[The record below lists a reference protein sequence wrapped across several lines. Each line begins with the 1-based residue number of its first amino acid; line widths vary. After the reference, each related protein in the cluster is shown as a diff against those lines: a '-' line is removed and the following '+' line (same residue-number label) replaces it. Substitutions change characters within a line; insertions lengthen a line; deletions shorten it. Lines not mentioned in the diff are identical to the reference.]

1 MAKQTFDI
9 YRLDFGDSPL
19 HLSRGKLNTYA
30 DSEATLHSDSLKS
43 AIFVTGLELYGEQWA
58 QHFHDFQVSSAMPY
72 LNDQYFFPK
81 PSHIDTLPMTATERK
96 EVKGYRYVVQSVFEN
111 ILRGAFLMPQL
122 TKDKGIKTFFRK
134 TQTQRV
140 QIKYAF
146 EDREEQ
152 GEKVDRDNLTDVDL
166 NYNSVPFYI
175 EKNYLP
181 DNSGLFFIIN
191 TADTEG
197 VHKALFLKTLDGIM
211 TLLGDNGIGL
221 QRGLGNGH
229 FKAERTTLSLDV
241 PDEATH
247 HINLSLYCPADDSE
261 LKSLTLTDSYYQL
274 IKRGGWISSPIST
287 YRKRTVYMFTEGSV
301 FKTPVSPIGK
311 IANLQ
316 PHIFTEHAVWRDGKS
331 VFLPMK

>member
-9 YRLDFGDSPL
+9 YKLDFGDSPL

-30 DSEATLHSDSLKS
+30 DSEAILHSDALKS
-43 AIFVTGLELYGEQWA
+43 AIFVTGLELYGEGWA
-58 QHFHDFQVSSAMPY
+58 QTFHDFHVSSAMPY
-72 LNDQYFFPK
+72 KGEQYFFPK
-81 PSHIDTLPMTATERK
+81 PLHIDTTVEQSQRK
-96 EVKGYRYVVQSVFEN
+96 EIKGYKYIEQSVFQN
-111 ILRGAFLMPQL
+111 ILRGSFQATQL
-122 TKDKGIKTFFRK
+122 NKDTGIKDFFRK

-152 GEKVDRDNLTDVDL
+152 GEKVDYDNLKDLDL

-175 EKNYLP
+175 EKNYIAQG
-181 DNSGLFFIIN
+181 SGLFFIIN
-191 TADTEG
+191 TIDKE
-197 VHKALFLKTLDGIM
+197 KELFLKTLDGIM
-211 TLLGDNGIGL
+211 RLLGENGIGL

-229 FKAERTTLSLDV
+229 FTVQRTILTLDTPDV
-241 PDEATH
+241 STH
-247 HINLSLYCPADDSE
+247 HINLSLYCPADETE
-261 LKSLTLTDSYYQL
+261 LKGLTLTDSYYQL

-311 IANLQ
+311 VADLK
-316 PHIFTEHAVWRDGKS
+316 PKVFDDHAIWRDGKS
-331 VFLPMK
+331 IFLPMA